1 MMIVDGFSSYKLA
14 AFLSTKLADTTLK
27 VLKAYKIEAKRQTGY
42 KLKQV

>member
-14 AFLSTKLADTTLK
+14 AFLSTKSADTTLK